1 VCIEIYGEVKLRAS
15 RRQAIRDEA
24 LRLVCVV
31 AAEQERI
38 DEGTA
43 PAVDRFFPRRR
54 RSAPALGAAATRSPS
69 ACARDC
75 AVRPLLPIILITGYA
90 EARLAA
96 DLPGDVQLLRKPFRV
111 CELLARVASAVAA
124 ADAAGAKRSNIL
136 RCGRCKNRGS
146 SSKAPRRRMRPGPG
160 AGTCPYQPVPLSGF
174 LKPRT
179 MAAPPRPSL

>member
-1 VCIEIYGEVKLRAS
+1 
-15 RRQAIRDEA
+15 
-24 LRLVCVV
+24 
-31 AAEQERI
+31 
-38 DEGTA
+38 
-43 PAVDRFFPRRR
+43 
-54 RSAPALGAAATRSPS
+54 
-69 ACARDC
+69 
-75 AVRPLLPIILITGYA
+75 VRPLLPIILITGYA

-174 LKPRT
+174 LKRGPWRLPRGLRYDPGMLLT
-179 MAAPPRPSL
+179 ALAPAWTLIATIL